1 MWSWF
6 VVWIH
11 HWVHTPD
18 FFILDIFCTKH
29 NLSSAVRTLRTIS
42 ISYMQL
48 GLFFSGTKAICPLG
62 ITGSTTH
69 ALCIEYGLKHARRC
83 KLLFAA
89 SSSRISGAQ
98 WHVWYVNLQTIWN
111 NTRGSVGSRLRTT
124 VFKYDIEFF
133 DMYMAVKVYSFH

>member
-1 MWSWF
+1 MKTRYVTNSHSNMLKTNKYVTAINTKKKIAMGYMWLKIAWF
-6 VVWIH
+6 S
-11 HWVHTPD
+11 P
-18 FFILDIFCTKH
+18 F
-29 NLSSAVRTLRTIS
+29 LSSAVRTLRTIS

-98 WHVWYVNLQTIWN
+98 WHVWYVNLQTI
-111 NTRGSVGSRLRTT
+111 
-124 VFKYDIEFF
+124 
-133 DMYMAVKVYSFH
+133 